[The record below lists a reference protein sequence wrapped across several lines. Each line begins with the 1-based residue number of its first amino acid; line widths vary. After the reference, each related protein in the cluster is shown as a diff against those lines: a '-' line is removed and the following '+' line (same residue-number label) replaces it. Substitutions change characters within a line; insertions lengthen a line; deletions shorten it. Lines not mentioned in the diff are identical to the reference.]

1 MATLLKSTSNGTSS
15 MELTDAILSYS
26 ADPFPSTSGKYS
38 HSVTTSVPYTYTTIL
53 DEKYSD
59 INITLL
65 WYTDI
70 YANPLMNRINC
81 SYVYNKNTRELTI
94 TVNSFPDFTN
104 GSLGAGSTSL
114 YMEYSWEKDRLLKN
128 GSKLIKA

>member
-1 MATLLKSTSNGTSS
+1 MATLLKSISNGTGS
-15 MELTDAILSYS
+15 MELTDATLSYS
-26 ADPFPSTSGKYS
+26 ADHPSTIGKYS
-38 HSVTTSVPYTYTTIL
+38 HSITTSVPYTYTTIL

-59 INITLL
+59 INITWL

-70 YANPLMNRINC
+70 YATPLADRINC
-81 SYVYNKNTRELTI
+81 SYVYDKNTRELTI
-94 TVNSFPDFTN
+94 TINSFPDFTN
-104 GSLGAGSTSL
+104 ETWASGSITL